1 MSVETDKLAAYR
13 RDQFEDKR
21 RRLVSKGKK
30 KKNDAEVKRIQKLF
44 SFKITSDVI
53 SVMAKQNPD
62 ENDKMKIKKWRQLF
76 QLKEDGN
83 HYCYCF
89 VNSFKLRCF
98 LSYYCLGG
106 LLSFY

>member
-1 MSVETDKLAAYR
+1 MRAIVQRVSEAAVAVDGEYIAKIG
-13 RDQFEDKR
+13 QGI
-21 RRLVSKGKK
+21 LVLVAVKADDLEQDMDYIIKK
-30 KKNDAEVKRIQKLF
+30 IIGLRIF
-44 SFKITSDVI
+44 T
-53 SVMAKQNPD
+53 D

>member
-53 SVMAKQNPD
+53 SVMMKQNPD

-89 VNSFKLRCF
+89 VNSSKLRCF